1 MSRYLVMIRNI
12 LIILGVFSAVIGCKE
27 SNFVTN
33 KDDNGKITEKYA
45 VNKENQK
52 HGEYLSYINGVLSTK
67 ANYKN
72 GKLHGERLIYHTNG
86 QVEIEE
92 SYEDDVLVG
101 LYKSYSINGTL
112 VQEANYKKGVMQGM
126 LKTYYNDGHL
136 KEEVTMVDNQEN
148 GPFKEYHPNGKIKWE
163 GEFLN
168 GDNEYG
174 LLKNYNEAGELIKK
188 MMCNEQGVCSTI
200 WTIEEGDV
208 QK

>member
-1 MSRYLVMIRNI
+1 MFRNLSFLLLLV
-12 LIILGVFSAVIGCKE
+12 LAVVSCKE

-52 HGEYLSYINGVLSTK
+52 HGEYLSYINGALSTK

-72 GKLHGERLIYHTNG
+72 GKLHGPRTIYHPNG
-86 QVEIEE
+86 KVEIEE
-92 SYEDDVLVG
+92 NYEDDLLVG
-101 LYKSYSINGTL
+101 KYKSYFNDGIL
-112 VQEANYKKGVMQGM
+112 AQEAIYEKGVMQGM
-126 LKTYYNDGHL
+126 LKTYYKEGAL

-148 GPFKEYHPNGKIKWE
+148 GPFIEYHPNGKIKWE
-163 GEFLN
+163 GQFLN

-188 MMCNEQGVCSTI
+188 MMCDEQGVCSTI